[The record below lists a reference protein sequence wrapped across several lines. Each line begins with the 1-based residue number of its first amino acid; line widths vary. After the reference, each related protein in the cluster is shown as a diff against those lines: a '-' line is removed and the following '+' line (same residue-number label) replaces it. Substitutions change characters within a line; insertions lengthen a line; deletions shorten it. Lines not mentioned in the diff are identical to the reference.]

1 MQQSEDE
8 QERLLSGEWVPLP
21 IPTAEGDKADS
32 EAMEKVADKRTGK
45 LLLGLW
51 SDYAW
56 FIPVKIFVMI

>member
-21 IPTAEGDKADS
+21 IPTTEGDKADS

-45 LLLGLW
+45 HLLGL
-51 SDYAW
+51 
-56 FIPVKIFVMI
+56 